1 VLTRHTVVESAALE
15 NGPPASV
22 VPASLPAAEAR
33 PAPWDSSDLFPPKPE
48 QGEYGWRFRGRSQAC
63 TRDELI
69 ERCRS
74 SNGEVDLVWTP
85 ETPRLVPP
93 AEVPWLLEPL
103 RRRARGDLRH
113 NLRID
118 AGMLAIFVAYLY
130 YTLWWLR
137 LPSIPP
143 LYLAMFLVFAIVP
156 AAQDIWALARLRKS
170 FGYLAEQAAALRY
183 GVWLGGRRIVASYL
197 VAGALVA
204 VWAAQVAVDAYGPP
218 RTQTAEL
225 APSIAAAGLVKPAV
239 HQGEWWRLLTAE
251 LLHGH
256 WLHIGLNV
264 LSLLAVGRLLEV
276 HASPV
281 YVSTV
286 FLISAFTASLASLYL
301 SPGVI
306 SVGASGG
313 IMGLVGFLAVL
324 GYRRRRVLP
333 RGFLKSISL
342 SIALTAGA
350 GLVAYQL
357 VDNAAHLGGLVGGV
371 ILGLIYVRHR
381 HDATEYQLRP
391 STPARVAGYF
401 SCAILFGLTLLTI
414 WLLLR
419 ARLQGVAA

>member
-1 VLTRHTVVESAALE
+1 LE

-22 VPASLPAAEAR
+22 VPASLPDPEAR
-33 PAPWDSSDLFPPKPE
+33 PAPWDSPELFPPKPE
-48 QGEYGWRFRGRSQAC
+48 QGEYGWRSRGRSQAC
-63 TRDELI
+63 ATREELI

-74 SNGEVDLVWTP
+74 SKGEPVDLVWTP
-85 ETPRLVPP
+85 EAPRLVPP

-103 RRRARGDLRH
+103 RHRARGDIRH
-113 NLRID
+113 NVRID
-118 AGMLAIFVAYLY
+118 AAMLAIFVAYLY
-130 YTLWWLR
+130 YTLWWLK
-137 LPSIPP
+137 LPSVPP
-143 LYLAMFLVFAIVP
+143 LYLAMFLLFAIVP
-156 AAQDIWALARLRKS
+156 AAQDIWALSRLRKS
-170 FGYLAEQAAALRY
+170 FGFLAEQAATLRY

-204 VWAAQVAVDAYGPP
+204 VWAAQFVVDAYGPP
-218 RTQTAEL
+218 RTQTAVL
-225 APSIAAAGLVKPAV
+225 APSIASAGLVKPAV

-256 WLHIGLNV
+256 WLHLALNV

-281 YVSTV
+281 YVATV
-286 FLISAFTASLASLYL
+286 FLISAFTASLASLFL
-301 SPGVI
+301 APGVT

-333 RGFLKSISL
+333 RGFMKSISL

-371 ILGLIYVRHR
+371 ALGLIYVRRR
-381 HDATEYQLRP
+381 HDGTEYQLRP
-391 STPARVAGYF
+391 STPARIAGML
-401 SCAILFGLTLLTI
+401 SGVILLGLTVLTI
-414 WLLLR
+414 WLVLR
-419 ARLQGVAA
+419 ERLRGVAA